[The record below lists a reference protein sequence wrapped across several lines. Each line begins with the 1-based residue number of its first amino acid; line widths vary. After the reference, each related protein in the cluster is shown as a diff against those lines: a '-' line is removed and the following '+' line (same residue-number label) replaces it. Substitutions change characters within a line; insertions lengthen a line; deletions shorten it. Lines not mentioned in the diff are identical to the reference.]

1 MAHQTLGLA
10 PPQIFIGQYQ
20 PKNILGLIPPQT
32 LGLIKHQ
39 RKSIWTEKME
49 RRRCEFC
56 EERDDT
62 TQEYIDLY
70 NSYVQDLDY
79 VQLVYHVCDPCYLH
93 LVGVEK
99 RRTEPNT
106 LVHSKQ

>member
-1 MAHQTLGLA
+1 
-10 PPQIFIGQYQ
+10 
-20 PKNILGLIPPQT
+20 
-32 LGLIKHQ
+32 
-39 RKSIWTEKME
+39 ME

-99 RRTEPNT
+99 RRRGGPNQPQNT
-106 LVHSKQ
+106 LVHGKQ

>member
-20 PKNILGLIPPQT
+20 PKNI
-32 LGLIKHQ
+32 LIKHQ

-106 LVHSKQ
+106 LLHSKQ